1 MALIFKLK
9 LILFALILISCS
21 SNQDQSNSLSEIW
34 DLYKNQDE
42 EKEIIP
48 VSIEIKNAIEYPFIE
63 VRSNGFIRQILM
75 IPISNRNNITNYI
88 SGDGKSLTMDG
99 GLISKTNGMNNWLL
113 SVETNRKSPFYE
125 LKEINHWPK
134 KNIRTYRFLNP
145 ENQQTTIQFN
155 CDIKVN
161 YEKKLI
167 ELAGEIFKVF
177 HVLEDCKNDFKSF
190 QNIYWVEKMDLFASH
205 CNGFH

>member
-1 MALIFKLK
+1 MALTFKLK

-134 KNIRTYRFLNP
+134 KILGH
-145 ENQQTTIQFN
+145 I
-155 CDIKVN
+155 
-161 YEKKLI
+161 
-167 ELAGEIFKVF
+167 
-177 HVLEDCKNDFKSF
+177 
-190 QNIYWVEKMDLFASH
+190 
-205 CNGFH
+205 GF